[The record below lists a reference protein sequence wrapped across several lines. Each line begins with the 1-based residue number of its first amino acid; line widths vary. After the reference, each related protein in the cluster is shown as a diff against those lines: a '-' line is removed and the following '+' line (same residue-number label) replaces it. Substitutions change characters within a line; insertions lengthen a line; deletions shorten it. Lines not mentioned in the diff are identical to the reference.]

1 MDTKDKI
8 MKSAVELFQNQGYH
22 GTSVRMIASKA
33 NVNVSLVS
41 YYFGGKKGLL
51 ETLII
56 EFFEGYVKRLEDAM
70 KSHQHD
76 GCLKCLHKMMQT
88 SLYYQQENVYL
99 SRFVQREITLDTML
113 VREIM
118 TTYLMKEK
126 HLFYQVL
133 KKGMDNNEIK
143 KQPIDFI
150 IIQIR
155 SLLTMPYLQ
164 PQYIREVHHL
174 FVQDH
179 YFLNEYV
186 KYIQQWIENCLIFKK
201 HKQPLSL
208 RSR

>member
-1 MDTKDKI
+1 
-8 MKSAVELFQNQGYH
+8 MKAAVELFQNQGFH

-56 EFFEGYVKRLEDAM
+56 EFFEGYIQHLEDAM

-76 GCLKCLHKMMQT
+76 GCLKCLGEMMKS
-88 SLYYQQENVYL
+88 SLSYQQENIYL

-133 KKGMDNNEIK
+133 KKGMENNEIN
-143 KQPIDFI
+143 KQPIDFV

-155 SLLTMPYLQ
+155 SMLTMPYLQ

-174 FVQDH
+174 FVQDR
-179 YFLNEYV
+179 YFMDVYT
-186 KYIQQWIENCLIFKK
+186 KYIQEWLENCLMIKEQ
-201 HKQPLSL
+201 KQALPL